1 MSDRAILDPIEASTK
16 IKSVN
21 ERYGIRNA
29 VRGTASGGPTH
40 TSDCADWAG
49 Y

>member
-16 IKSVN
+16 NKSVN
-21 ERYGIRNA
+21 ERRHPQRREGNRK
-29 VRGTASGGPTH
+29 RGGPTH